1 MKKSKLW
8 ICTALSICMLA
19 GCGGFSPD
27 ETGVSVSKNGEV
39 KSVAIENLDK
49 DYYNEEELKNMIYS
63 SVSEYNQGGEKVK
76 MDSFEVKD
84 KKATLTMEFTTSGDY
99 ASFNNVTFFTGT
111 VSAAKSAG
119 YDFNEE
125 FLAVEKGKTKS
136 AADTGTVNLSGDY
149 KVVILEEPILVE
161 VPGNIVYVSSNIEV
175 TGKKEARMKAQE
187 QKGTEGA
194 TEVQQTQ
201 ASTEASGE
209 SSSGIPIISGVT
221 QTEAGSGS
229 NQAKLGYIV
238 YE

>member
-8 ICTALSICMLA
+8 ICMAMSVCMLA

-27 ETGVSVSKNGEV
+27 ETGVSVAKNGAV

-49 DYYNEEELKNMIYS
+49 DYYKEDELKNMIDS

-76 MDSFEVKD
+76 MDGFEVKD
-84 KKATLTMEFTTSGDY
+84 KKATLTLEFTSSADY
-99 ASFNNVTFFTGT
+99 AAFNNVTFFTGT
-111 VSAAKSAG
+111 VSEAKSAG

-125 FLAVEKGKTKS
+125 FLAVEKGKAKS
-136 AADTGTVNLSGDY
+136 AADTGTVELSGNY
-149 KVVILEEPILVE
+149 KVVILEEPMLVE
-161 VPGNIVYVSSNIEV
+161 VPGNIVYVSNNIEV

-187 QKGTEGA
+187 QKGAAESPET
-194 TEVQQTQ
+194 QQSQ
-201 ASTEASGE
+201 ASTEASTGE
-209 SSSGIPIISGVT
+209 TSAVPVISGVT

-229 NQAKLGYIV
+229 DKPQLGYIV